1 MVIPT
6 PQPGHNCHSDTC
18 HKLYMTQILTVCQ
31 PNNPQS
37 TVCSKPNNAP
47 HLKPSILQMSTEA
60 GGWWWR
66 YLLMLI
72 KFRLNF
78 VCVTLRTLCPAH
90 GNLVFGWNVAKHKM
104 MLSGSRGG
112 DLHRTPP
119 NIINLVAVS
128 VCGVL
133 WVWGRDVIPANPY
146 YPSPDLGTQYPV
158 YSHHDQGQLAPIQ
171 AVLWSPAPSSSLLR
185 VLIALLTTPTS

>member
-1 MVIPT
+1 MDRQLHNRKLRSLGFLAAVFVVTLCPHNLDNCFVRWLHVIFREHKAVFLCLVLACLYSPAVVMVIPT
-6 PQPGHNCHSDTC
+6 PQPGHNCQPDTC
-18 HKLYMTQILTVCQ
+18 HKPYRTQILTVCQ

-90 GNLVFGWNVAKHKM
+90 GNLVFG
-104 MLSGSRGG
+104 
-112 DLHRTPP
+112 
-119 NIINLVAVS
+119 
-128 VCGVL
+128 
-133 WVWGRDVIPANPY
+133 
-146 YPSPDLGTQYPV
+146 
-158 YSHHDQGQLAPIQ
+158 
-171 AVLWSPAPSSSLLR
+171 
-185 VLIALLTTPTS
+185 